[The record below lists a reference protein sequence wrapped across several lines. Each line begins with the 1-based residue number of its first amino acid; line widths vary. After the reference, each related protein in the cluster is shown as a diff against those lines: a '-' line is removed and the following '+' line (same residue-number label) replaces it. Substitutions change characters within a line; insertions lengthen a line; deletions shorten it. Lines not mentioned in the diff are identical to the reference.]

1 MHVAVLLCF
10 DSHTMISNLQT
21 FISVKRNTSSPWAM
35 LVPREVVRSPTYIQY
50 EIPPWLRL
58 WSDSGSLWA
67 GSALL
72 MWYNG
77 EDWNVFLGLVRRVT
91 STNCS
96 FYHVKYTYIDTNLFC
111 YIVTYCCV
119 TRLLKLPGI
128 HYIRLSLESFNL
140 GGWSLLGQ

>member
-21 FISVKRNTSSPWAM
+21 FISVKRNTSSPWVM

-72 MWYNG
+72 
-77 EDWNVFLGLVRRVT
+77 
-91 STNCS
+91 
-96 FYHVKYTYIDTNLFC
+96 
-111 YIVTYCCV
+111 
-119 TRLLKLPGI
+119 I
-128 HYIRLSLESFNL
+128 HGTTEKTEMFFSVL
-140 GGWSLLGQ
+140 